1 MDQEGWKD
9 ASAASAAAMSAH
21 GYLACHVITGFT
33 ATIHKSR
40 PVKEFTF
47 SQLGCGDQRSQESQ
61 RLLICALAKLSL
73 LFFFG
78 AAFATFP
85 VHTVEKSRFGEPED
99 QVCFWSGRGL
109 NCFGST

>member
-21 GYLACHVITGFT
+21 GYLACLVMT

-47 SQLGCGDQRSQESQ
+47 SQLGCGEQRSQEPQ
-61 RLLICALAKLSL
+61 RLPICALAKLSL
-73 LFFFG
+73 LFF
-78 AAFATFP
+78 
-85 VHTVEKSRFGEPED
+85 
-99 QVCFWSGRGL
+99 WSCL
-109 NCFGST
+109 SYLPGSHG

>member
-73 LFFFG
+73 LFFLEL
-78 AAFATFP
+78 P
-85 VHTVEKSRFGEPED
+85 SLPSRFTRLRNQDLASRKTRFVSG
-99 QVCFWSGRGL
+99 QVAA
-109 NCFGST
+109 